1 MIQSIAAALLVAS
14 SLYIFFQNSKE
25 PTTLRTGNATIT
37 AHTFADKSEVYLNAD
52 TDVSYNDNNWNKSR
66 KINLDG
72 EAYFEVNKGNDF
84 IVSTNQGSVRV
95 LGTKFNVKQR
105 ANTLH
110 VSCYEGSVAVS
121 SNNTEKILVAG
132 QGISFYNSGTT
143 SEYKISSDQP
153 E

>member
-72 EAYFEVNKGNDF
+72 EAYF
-84 IVSTNQGSVRV
+84 
-95 LGTKFNVKQR
+95 
-105 ANTLH
+105 
-110 VSCYEGSVAVS
+110 
-121 SNNTEKILVAG
+121 
-132 QGISFYNSGTT
+132 
-143 SEYKISSDQP
+143 
-153 E
+153 